1 MKYKEFKN
9 TIKYWGEVYGYK
21 TELEI
26 ESDCIWVELEGK
38 NCMGTVC
45 LINKSKRFVVDLM
58 WETYSN
64 LSENVKW
71 HLFDIV
77 TEFAATP
84 IDDREYEEREDE
96 YRKEFESAIDLII
109 NRLEVIQTNAED
121 VVNWTIEEIQE
132 RSWNLRN
139 NLEDIIIDLEKVREA
154 NKREWSEVGD
164 NG

>member
-1 MKYKEFKN
+1 MTYKEFKN
-9 TIKYWGEVYGYK
+9 AIKDWGKVYGYK
-21 TELEI
+21 PVIKI
-26 ESDCIWVELEGK
+26 ESDCIWVELEDK

-84 IDDREYEEREDE
+84 NS
-96 YRKEFESAIDLII
+96 K
-109 NRLEVIQTNAED
+109 
-121 VVNWTIEEIQE
+121 
-132 RSWNLRN
+132 
-139 NLEDIIIDLEKVREA
+139 KG
-154 NKREWSEVGD
+154 SE
-164 NG
+164 

>member
-1 MKYKEFKN
+1 MKYREFKN
-9 TIKYWGEVYGYK
+9 TIKYWGEIYGYN

-38 NCMGTVC
+38 NCIGTVC

-58 WETYSN
+58 WEIYSN

-84 IDDREYEEREDE
+84 IDDREYEEIEYEEREDE

-121 VVNWTIEEIQE
+121 VMNWTIEEIQE

-154 NKREWSEVGD
+154 NKRE
-164 NG
+164 